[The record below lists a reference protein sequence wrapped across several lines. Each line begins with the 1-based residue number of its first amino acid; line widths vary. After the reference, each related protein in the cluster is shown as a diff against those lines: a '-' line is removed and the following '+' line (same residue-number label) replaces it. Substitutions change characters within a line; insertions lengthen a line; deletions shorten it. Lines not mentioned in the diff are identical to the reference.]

1 MVQDGV
7 RDGLPPMTTPTKPL
21 MHRFSVSLRE
31 EDFEALRKLAED
43 REPRLTV
50 NYAVQYA
57 VRAFLDAAEGGQLPL
72 DFKNPAV
79 RGVK

>member
-1 MVQDGV
+1 MQGGV
-7 RDGLPPMTTPTKPL
+7 RDGLPPMTNSTKPV

-31 EDFEALRKLAED
+31 EDLVALRKLAED
-43 REPRLTV
+43 REPRLTI

-57 VRAFLDAAEGGQLPL
+57 VRALLDAAKGGQLPL

-79 RGVK
+79 RSVK

>member
-1 MVQDGV
+1 VQAGV
-7 RDGLPPMTTPTKPL
+7 RNGPSPMNPAAKPL

-57 VRAFLDAAEGGQLPL
+57 VRAFLDAAKGGQLPL
-72 DFKNPAV
+72 DFNNPAA
-79 RGVK
+79 RGLK